1 MFRKTAWPLQKN
13 SSLVDG
19 ERKLLKTCFQTATKT
34 CTETAII
41 NIDQQHSSKTDCNK
55 FFVTAS
61 GYNLHQRSSIQTVQL
76 F

>member
-1 MFRKTAWPLQKN
+1 MFRKTAWPLQKK
-13 SSLVDG
+13 SLVDG
-19 ERKLLKTCFQTATKT
+19 ERKLLKTYFQTATKT

-41 NIDQQHSSKTDCNK
+41 NMDQQHSSKTDCNK

-61 GYNLHQRSSIQTVQL
+61 GYNLHQRSSVQIVQL